1 MLNLPTW
8 RHGCYRSV
16 DDGVSRPA
24 GGASYPEGEQ
34 SSCGGVA
41 TTTAVCCN
49 DNESIAQRVHS
60 LPRSRRHSDT
70 LARPHT
76 VLPALQTLIPHQQ
89 RHATSTRCYSIAA
102 SFQSF
107 PTLSSACRRRL
118 CRQWCLPAL
127 LVIGQ
132 ATDWC
137 TVCSHRCPTPW
148 DGRSGP
154 SVRLSRPEVNECPS
168 LSLSSSSAV
177 SRIIASVAEG
187 YLMSDGVHRSG

>member
-24 GGASYPEGEQ
+24 VCRTRKVSRAAAVVCRRQRCVVAITSLSRTAFIHCREV
-34 SSCGGVA
+34 GVTPA
-41 TTTAVCCN
+41 LT
-49 DNESIAQRVHS
+49 
-60 LPRSRRHSDT
+60 
-70 LARPHT
+70 RPHT
-76 VLPALQTLIPHQQ
+76 VLPAQTLIPHQQ
-89 RHATSTRCYSIAA
+89 RHATSVRCYSIAA

-107 PTLSSACRRRL
+107 PTLLSARRRRL
-118 CRQWCLPAL
+118 SRQWCLPAL

-132 ATDWC
+132 TTDWC
-137 TVCSHRCPTPW
+137 TAFSHRCPTPW

-154 SVRLSRPEVNECPS
+154 SVRLSRPEVDEWSS
-168 LSLSSSSAV
+168 LNLSPSSAV
-177 SRIIASVAEG
+177 SRIIVSVAEG